1 MCCPGSGMRISPL
14 VKEACQRALAGIEY
28 ILSDGVELAMSRVNG
43 KAQSDSGNDTG
54 KKDIP

>member
-1 MCCPGSGMRISPL
+1 VLSRFRDGDIPL
-14 VKEACQRALAGIEY
+14 VKEACQRATAGIEY

-43 KAQSDSGNDTG
+43 KTTSGNGNDTG